1 MVLGES
7 HSGRGGPWGG
17 EGWWVGSTKTN
28 VREQK
33 NYKRD
38 GGISYEM
45 GKTTNATETYPTGVD
60 ELQDCKEVDL
70 GGSQDTDDFAA
81 CDDCYDGDGDDV
93 MSNDDGGS
101 SML

>member
-1 MVLGES
+1 MLRRNHVSL
-7 HSGRGGPWGG
+7 RLL
-17 EGWWVGSTKTN
+17 TRLRKKTN
-28 VREQK
+28 V
-33 NYKRD
+33 
-38 GGISYEM
+38 
-45 GKTTNATETYPTGVD
+45 TETSPTGVD

-81 CDDCYDGDGDDV
+81 CDDWYDGDGDDV